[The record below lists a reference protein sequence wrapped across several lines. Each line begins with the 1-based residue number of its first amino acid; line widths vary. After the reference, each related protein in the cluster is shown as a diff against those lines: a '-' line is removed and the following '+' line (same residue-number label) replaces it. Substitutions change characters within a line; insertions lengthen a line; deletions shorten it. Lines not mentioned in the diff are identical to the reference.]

1 LRRLKNLRTRVTCA
15 AVLLALL
22 VASTTTHSARQQ
34 SVPSP
39 RDVLGFTPG
48 DDYKLADFS
57 QVRDYFRK
65 LDAASD
71 RVQVSSAGTSTEGR
85 EMLVAVISSEAN
97 LARLDRYKDIAR
109 KLARVRGVSDEEA
122 RDLAAQ
128 GKAIVWIDN
137 GLHASEVATA
147 QHSLLLAWR
156 VATDESAEM
165 RAIRDNV
172 ILVLLPTIN
181 PDGLDMVVDWYR
193 RNLGTPYQ
201 DSPMPWLYQKYVGHD
216 NNRDFYMQTQAESRV
231 VSRLL
236 YSEWLPQ
243 VLYNQHQGTW
253 PPRIFVPPFPDP
265 FNPNI
270 DPLIMRSIDLV
281 GGAMLHR
288 FEREGKGRRH
298 LAARVLDLVQRL
310 DPHDRVF
317 PQHRRHPDGDGPRLG
332 DALHV
337 ERRGLPE
344 QLDDGID
351 TLVPSTNY
359 PSPWKGG
366 TLHLAD
372 AVDYMLT
379 GSLAVLDTAAKYRE
393 DLLYG
398 IYQVGARQIAKGTR
412 EAPVAYVIPVA
423 QHDRPAAALFV
434 ETLMRGGVDVHRA
447 DSDFTVDGATFDAG
461 SWIVRL
467 DQPFRPFAKDLL
479 EPQRY
484 PDLRASPGGPPI
496 APYDTAGWTLSYQMG
511 VKAIPVAHPLDVP
524 MTKLEAFPVVAGRIL
539 EGPDRQVRA
548 STGSARTE
556 STHLPATYILDP
568 ATNNSF
574 RLVNA
579 LLASGISVAR
589 ANTRPDANA
598 PGMAAGRVHRHGQD
612 EGRSGPCGE
621 RRRSAGRH
629 CRTRHAN
636 AARDRAAA
644 PRRAHRDLQEL
655 DRQHRRRL
663 DALGTRAIW
672 LRVHDPHGRGRQG
685 RPPRRA
691 LRRCHPALAIIAR
704 HCRRPWDRPAVAERA
719 MEPRSAGVPWR
730 HRRRRRGRVE
740 VVRAGRR
747 PANRLRCRQRPRS
760 RAIRRRLQP
769 HPQPDHGAR
778 REDVLLPGV
787 GAEADGGR
795 QCARRLRHDVIGRR
809 LLCRLARVRNRGSD
823 GLEHRALCICE

>member
-97 LARLDRYKDIAR
+97 LAQLDRYKDIAR

-288 FEREGKGRRH
+288 FEREGKDGVISRH
-298 LAARVLDLVQRL
+298 EFSTWYNGSIRTTAYFHNIV
-310 DPHDRVF
+310 
-317 PQHRRHPDGDGPRLG
+317 
-332 DALHV
+332 
-337 ERRGLPE
+337 
-344 QLDDGID
+344 GI
-351 TLVPSTNY
+351 
-359 PSPWKGG
+359 
-366 TLHLAD
+366 
-372 AVDYMLT
+372 LT
-379 GSLAVLDTAAKYRE
+379 
-393 DLLYG
+393 
-398 IYQVGARQIAKGTR
+398 
-412 EAPVAYVIPVA
+412 
-423 QHDRPAAALFV
+423 
-434 ETLMRGGVDVHRA
+434 ETG
-447 DSDFTVDGATFDAG
+447 
-461 SWIVRL
+461 
-467 DQPFRPFAKDLL
+467 
-479 EPQRY
+479 
-484 PDLRASPGGPPI
+484 
-496 APYDTAGWTLSYQMG
+496 
-511 VKAIPVAHPLDVP
+511 
-524 MTKLEAFPVVAGRIL
+524 
-539 EGPDRQVRA
+539 
-548 STGSARTE
+548 
-556 STHLPATYILDP
+556 
-568 ATNNSF
+568 
-574 RLVNA
+574 
-579 LLASGISVAR
+579 
-589 ANTRPDANA
+589 
-598 PGMAAGRVHRHGQD
+598 
-612 EGRSGPCGE
+612 
-621 RRRSAGRH
+621 
-629 CRTRHAN
+629 HA
-636 AARDRAAA
+636 
-644 PRRAHRDLQEL
+644 
-655 DRQHRRRL
+655 
-663 DALGTRAIW
+663 
-672 LRVHDPHGRGRQG
+672 
-685 RPPRRA
+685 
-691 LRRCHPALAIIAR
+691 
-704 HCRRPWDRPAVAERA
+704 
-719 MEPRSAGVPWR
+719 
-730 HRRRRRGRVE
+730 
-740 VVRAGRR
+740 
-747 PANRLRCRQRPRS
+747 
-760 RAIRRRLQP
+760 
-769 HPQPDHGAR
+769 
-778 REDVLLPGV
+778 
-787 GAEADGGR
+787 
-795 QCARRLRHDVIGRR
+795 
-809 LLCRLARVRNRGSD
+809 
-823 GLEHRALCICE
+823 